1 MPSGSSQS
9 HKETH
14 TQVLTGPM
22 SVLKKEVKLKP
33 RGLVPVCLALEVD
46 GELSIGK
53 GCGGRIKVA
62 GKELVW
68 RGGQGLSSRSGG
80 HQGGKV
86 NISSSP
92 RSHQVRSRSRSVP
105 DLHGLKV

>member
-1 MPSGSSQS
+1 MTSGSSQS

-22 SVLKKEVKLKP
+22 SVLKKEVKLKAQ
-33 RGLVPVCLALEVD
+33 GSGTWVCLALEVD

-53 GCGGRIKVA
+53 GCGAGSAV

-80 HQGGKV
+80 HQGEGE
-86 NISSSP
+86 
-92 RSHQVRSRSRSVP
+92 HQQLPTQPS
-105 DLHGLKV
+105 GE